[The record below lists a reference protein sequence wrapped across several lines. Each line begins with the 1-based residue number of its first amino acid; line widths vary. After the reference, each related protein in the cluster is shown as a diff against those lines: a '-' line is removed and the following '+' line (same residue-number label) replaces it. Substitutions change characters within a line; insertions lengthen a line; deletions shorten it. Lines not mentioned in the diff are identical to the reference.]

1 MLIDVKRLKQE
12 LARQGIRLKK
22 DLPEKEILSLK
33 EMEEILKGSGEK
45 AERIIFSMQTFDFL
59 TKNCF
64 PVCKEI
70 LDKRAKRDP
79 FIL

>member
-12 LARQGIRLKK
+12 LARQGIELKTA
-22 DLPEKEILSLK
+22 LPEKEILSLK

-45 AERIIFSMQTFDFL
+45 AEKFVFSMQTLDFL
-59 TKNCF
+59 TKTCF
-64 PVCKEI
+64 SPAKKI
-70 LDKRAKRDP
+70 LDERAKRDP

>member
-12 LARQGIRLKK
+12 LARQGIELKTA
-22 DLPEKEILSLK
+22 LPEKEILSLK

-45 AERIIFSMQTFDFL
+45 AEKFVFSMQTLDFL
-59 TKNCF
+59 TKKCF
-64 PVCKEI
+64 PICKEI
-70 LDKRAKRDP
+70 LDEKAKRDP